1 MEHDP
6 EQTIAYLT
14 SKIDQYVKQAGRDT
28 VTANVEKS
36 PVARY
41 ARVPDGNACE
51 FCNMLGSR
59 GFVYR
64 SKERAG
70 GGAMHGTKFDT
81 WHPYCNC
88 QIAVSYEAYID
99 KYVTVSARG
108 SLTTVTRGYSLDGRV
123 VSPGRDG
130 SRQMREVDL
139 AKLFKD
145 YQDSG
150 KEFTTPAKRRRDERR
165 KHANL
170 MGGTKLPDD
179 AYMEAMQRLADA
191 QTLDELHA
199 IGEEIVTDWPRNELG
214 RNAEQWNE
222 MSRFAKQ
229 REAELK
235 GIA

>member
-6 EQTIAYLT
+6 DKTIAYLMG
-14 SKIDQYVKQAGRDT
+14 KIDEYVKQAGRDT

-70 GGAMHGTKFDT
+70 GSAGHGSKFDT
-81 WHPYCNC
+81 YHPYCNC
-88 QIAVSYEAYID
+88 QIAVSYDAYID
-99 KYVTVSARG
+99 KYVTVSDRG

-123 VSPGRDG
+123 VSTGRDK
-130 SRQMREVDL
+130 SRQMRE
-139 AKLFKD
+139 
-145 YQDSG
+145 
-150 KEFTTPAKRRRDERR
+150 ERRRDEKR
-165 KHANL
+165 KGQNL

-199 IGEEIVTDWPRNELG
+199 IGEEIVTDWPPNEYG
-214 RNAEQWNE
+214 RNAEQWTE

-229 REAELK
+229 REREMK